1 MEFNLKAL
9 ANRRRLAIIT
19 FVKIKREVTVGE
31 IAEEI
36 KLSFRSTSKHL
47 GILAAAGILEKK
59 QRSAQ
64 VHYFWAAI
72 FQSLLVVLLPFFKSS

>member
-47 GILAAAGILEKK
+47 GVLAAAGILEKE

-64 VHYFWAAI
+64 VYY
-72 FQSLLVVLLPFFKSS
+72 SLGGNLSEPARRIVALL

>member
-1 MEFNLKAL
+1 MELNLKAL

-47 GILAAAGILEKK
+47 GILAAAGILEKE

-64 VHYFWAAI
+64 VHYFLGSNLSEPARRI
-72 FQSLLVVLLPFFKSS
+72 VTLL